1 MRWWSY
7 RIGLLAAFVLQVGL
21 LGWMVGDRA
30 LLLMRGKEVRLA
42 VVPID
47 PRDVFRG
54 DYVTL
59 AYRISRLNPRRLEGD
74 DEFVAGDAIYVA
86 LEPRGAEWAA
96 AAIYR
101 KQPSQ
106 GTFIAGTVTAD
117 LPFSATCTAPCNVY
131 DVDYGLDKFFVPEG
145 TGRELEQ
152 LRNTQRV
159 SVDVA
164 VGDNGRAALKR
175 LLVDGRVLYREPTY

>member
-7 RIGLLAAFVLQVGL
+7 RIGLLAAFIVQVGL
-21 LGWMVGDRA
+21 LAWMVSDRA
-30 LLLMRGKEVRLA
+30 LLLMRGTEIRLA

-74 DEFVAGDAIYVA
+74 DEFAVGDPIYVA

-101 KQPSQ
+101 QPPEE
-106 GTFIAGTVTAD
+106 GTFIAGTVTGD
-117 LPFSATCTAPCNVY
+117 RPFSQTCTAPCNVY

-145 TGRELEQ
+145 TGRELEG

-164 VGDNGRAALKR
+164 VGDSGRAALKR
-175 LLVDGRVLYREPTY
+175 LLVDGQVRYREPAY